1 MSEILFEEG
10 LEEEEVFT
18 ESIDSSKKQ
27 ITADIMGLNLA
38 IMRLF

>member
-1 MSEILFEEG
+1 MSEILLEEG

-18 ESIDSSKKQ
+18 ESIDSSNKQ